1 MENTERKCKCGNRF
15 FPYQKAQK
23 RCVYCILKEEPP
35 LPNDD
40 ATRGYRTDF
49 VEWFIYHW
57 HKIRLAGA
65 KMKGV
70 TLEWDDGI
78 SEFAENGERKRDAE

>member
-1 MENTERKCKCGNRF
+1 MEKSRKCKCGNKF
-15 FPYQKAQK
+15 MPYVERQH

-35 LPNDD
+35 KPKEYASGDIH
-40 ATRGYRTDF
+40 TDF

-57 HKIRLAGA
+57 HNIRVAGA

-70 TLEWDDGI
+70 PLEWDDGI
-78 SEFAENGERKRDAE
+78 ISFASEAETDG